1 MSQTLNAS
9 TLLAVPMAPL
19 VGAILAGVLGTQ
31 FGGNWIGRRMS
42 HSLTIL
48 GVLLSFVLSAI
59 GGSPNKSR
67 ISSRYSRFNEVTP
80 AQKSFFMLKVGSS
93 GSFIS

>member
-19 VGAILAGVLGTQ
+19 VGAILAGILGTQ

-48 GVLLSFVLSAI
+48 GVLLSFVL
-59 GGSPNKSR
+59 P
-67 ISSRYSRFNEVTP
+67 
-80 AQKSFFMLKVGSS
+80 
-93 GSFIS
+93 